1 MMALLAKEQDLIK
14 KQLQKSFERV
24 EKSLE
29 TKVNNQAKQQVNKL
43 LKETKDKYL
52 NDADSDSD
60 E

>member
-1 MMALLAKEQDLIK
+1 
-14 KQLQKSFERV
+14 
-24 EKSLE
+24 
-29 TKVNNQAKQQVNKL
+29 VNNQAKQQVNKL